1 MDDME
6 QKLQSILG
14 NPEMMSQLMSM
25 AQSLGANQEADNTN
39 VTPPPHAESPGL
51 DIGMLQKMAG
61 FAGKTGIDQNQRALL
76 KALQPYLNGNRV
88 AKLEKAMRA
97 SKIASLATTFLGN
110 SSIFG

>member
-25 AQSLGANQEADNTN
+25 AQSLGGNPETETTQAS
-39 VTPPPHAESPGL
+39 PPPAPDSPGL
-51 DIGMLQKMAG
+51 DIGRLQKMAG

-76 KALQPYLNGNRV
+76 KALRPYLNDNRV

>member
-39 VTPPPHAESPGL
+39 TTPPSHTESPAL

>member
-14 NPEMMSQLMSM
+14 NPEMMSQLMNM
-25 AQSLGANQEADNTN
+25 AQSLGSNQESEKSRASPPSSDN
-39 VTPPPHAESPGL
+39 AGI
-51 DIGMLQKMAG
+51 DIGMLQKLAG

-88 AKLEKAMRA
+88 EKLEKAMRA
-97 SKIASLATTFLGN
+97 SKIAALATTFLGN